1 MRAYESLIRVFH
13 TLHEHAI
20 SCSSGAGHKKSQGL
34 AAPALLFSLDTEVAE
49 IVDFC

>member
-1 MRAYESLIRVFH
+1 MRAYESLIRFSTRCMSMQYLAEVVQ
-13 TLHEHAI
+13 
-20 SCSSGAGHKKSQGL
+20 GHKKSRGL